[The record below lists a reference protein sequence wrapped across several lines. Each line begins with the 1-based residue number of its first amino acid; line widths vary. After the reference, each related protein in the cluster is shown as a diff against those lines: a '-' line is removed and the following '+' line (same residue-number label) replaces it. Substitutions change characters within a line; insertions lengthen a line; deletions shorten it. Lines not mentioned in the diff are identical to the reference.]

1 MNAFVALLRPV
12 CLRLA
17 RLFGLGV
24 VLLLLGGCYTNPV
37 TGRQSLVLISQ
48 GEELSLG
55 QQSFAEISRAE
66 TVSRDATQNTRVR
79 RIGERIAQVV
89 GEQMPNAK
97 WEFVVFDSPQA
108 NAFALPG
115 GKVGVYT
122 GLLRLAENDS
132 ELAIVMGHEI
142 GHVIAR
148 HGAERMSEAM
158 LISGIG
164 AVSAAA
170 IENKTDAKT
179 KDLFLLAYGG
189 ATTVARVLPHS
200 RGNETEA
207 DKMGANRRFAGVHDG
222 GRAALRGGRAPEVS
236 VSAFLRL
243 ARRPHSRQVGC
254 MFDPVEKLKE
264 FIRHQSVSADPKF
277 REGMKGAQEFVS
289 GLLASIGFAVEV
301 VHTEMHPLI
310 FAQRGGD
317 PSWPHV

>member
-1 MNAFVALLRPV
+1 MTPLVASL
-12 CLRLA
+12 
-17 RLFGLGV
+17 RLFGLALARLLGLGA
-24 VLLLLGGCYTNPV
+24 VLMFLGGCYTNPV

-66 TVSRDATQNTRVR
+66 TVSRDATQNIRVR

-122 GLLRLAENDS
+122 GLLRLTENDS

-200 RGNETEA
+200 RGNESEA
-207 DKMGANRRFAGVHDG
+207 DKMGAIYAARAGYDP
-222 GRAALRGGRAPEVS
+222 RAALSFWQKMAGQKTGAGGSPAWLSTHPSDQKRIADLQAFMAVAVPLYEASRAKSP
-236 VSAFLRL
+236 
-243 ARRPHSRQVGC
+243 
-254 MFDPVEKLKE
+254 
-264 FIRHQSVSADPKF
+264 
-277 REGMKGAQEFVS
+277 
-289 GLLASIGFAVEV
+289 
-301 VHTEMHPLI
+301 
-310 FAQRGGD
+310 
-317 PSWPHV
+317 